1 MKYLLIAV
9 SDMRSGVEKDLFE
22 QYQKRL
28 TRSLSVVELKQRNC
42 PSSEAADILKYIIAD
57 DWVCALDERGQSVT
71 SRELAQRIGDAEQAF
86 KRVVFIIGGA
96 DGLTDDISARAN
108 FCLSFGKLTWPHLLV
123 RGLLAEQLYR
133 CQQIAVNHPY
143 HRD

>member
-1 MKYLLIAV
+1 
-9 SDMRSGVEKDLFE
+9 MRNGVEKDLFD

-42 PSSEAADILKYIIAD
+42 PNSEASYILKHVSAD
-57 DWVCALDERGQSVT
+57 DWVCALDERGKSVT
-71 SRELAQRIGDAEQAF
+71 SRELAQRISDAEQTF
-86 KRVVFIIGGA
+86 KRMVFVIGGA
-96 DGLTDDISARAN
+96 DGLADEVRTRSN

-123 RGLLAEQLYR
+123 RGLLTEQLYR

>member
-9 SDMRSGVEKDLFE
+9 ADMRSGVEKDLFE

-28 TRSLSVVELKQRNC
+28 TRSLAVVELKQRNF
-42 PSSEAADILKYIIAD
+42 PNSEAVEILKYITQD
-57 DWVCALDERGQSVT
+57 DWVCALDERGVSIT
-71 SRELAQRIGDAEQAF
+71 SRELAQRISDAEQTF
-86 KRVVFIIGGA
+86 KRVVFVIGGA
-96 DGLTDDISARAN
+96 DGLADDIRRRAN

-133 CQQIAVNHPY
+133 CQQISVNHPY

>member
-9 SDMRSGVEKDLFE
+9 SDMRNGVEKDLFY

-42 PSSEAADILKYIIAD
+42 PDAEAIEILKHIMPD
-57 DWVCALDERGQSVT
+57 DWVCALDERGMSVT
-71 SRELAQRIGDAEQAF
+71 SRELAQRIGDAEQTF
-86 KRVVFIIGGA
+86 KRLVFVIGGA
-96 DGLTDDISARAN
+96 DGLANDIRVRAN

-133 CQQIAVNHPY
+133 CQQISINHPY

>member
-9 SDMRSGVEKDLFE
+9 ADMRNGVEKDLFD

-28 TRSLSVVELKQRNC
+28 TRSLSVIELKQRNC
-42 PSSEAADILKYIIAD
+42 PLSEAADILKHITPD
-57 DWVCALDERGQSVT
+57 DWVCALDERGQSIT
-71 SRELAQRIGDAEQAF
+71 SRELAQRIGDAEHTF
-86 KRVVFIIGGA
+86 KRLVFIIGGA
-96 DGLTDDISARAN
+96 DGLADDVRKRAN

-133 CQQIAVNHPY
+133 CQQISVNHPY

>member
-9 SDMRSGVEKDLFE
+9 SDMRNGVEKDLFE

-28 TRSLSVVELKQRNC
+28 TRSLSVLELKQRNC
-42 PSSEAADILKYIIAD
+42 PSSEAADILKHVAAD
-57 DWVCALDERGQSVT
+57 DWVCALDEREKSIS
-71 SRELAQRIGDAEQAF
+71 SRELAQRIGGAEQTF

-96 DGLTDDISARAN
+96 DGLADDIRARAN

-123 RGLLAEQLYR
+123 RGLLVEQLYR
-133 CQQIAVNHPY
+133 CQQIAINHPY

>member
-1 MKYLLIAV
+1 
-9 SDMRSGVEKDLFE
+9 MRNGVEKDLFY

-42 PSSEAADILKYIIAD
+42 PDAEAIEILKHIMPD
-57 DWVCALDERGQSVT
+57 DWVCALDERGMSVT
-71 SRELAQRIGDAEQAF
+71 SRELAQRIGDAEQTF
-86 KRVVFIIGGA
+86 KRLVFVIGGA
-96 DGLTDDISARAN
+96 DGLANDIRVRAN

-133 CQQIAVNHPY
+133 CQQISINHPY

>member
-9 SDMRSGVEKDLFE
+9 SDMRNGVEKDLFD

-42 PSSEAADILKYIIAD
+42 PNSEASDILKHVSAD
-57 DWVCALDERGQSVT
+57 DWVCALDERGKSVT
-71 SRELAQRIGDAEQAF
+71 SRELAQRISDAEQTF
-86 KRVVFIIGGA
+86 KRMVFVIGGA
-96 DGLTDDISARAN
+96 DGLADEVRTRSN
-108 FCLSFGKLTWPHLLV
+108 FCLSFCKLTWPHLLV

>member
-9 SDMRSGVEKDLFE
+9 SDMRSGVEKDLFQ

-28 TRSLSVVELKQRNC
+28 ARSLSVIELKQRNC
-42 PSSEAADILKYIIAD
+42 PASEAADILKQITVD
-57 DWVCALDERGQSVT
+57 DWVCALDERGRAVS
-71 SRELAQRIGDAEQAF
+71 SRQLAQEICEAEQNF
-86 KRVVFIIGGA
+86 KRLVFVIGGA
-96 DGLTDDISARAN
+96 DGLGDSVRQRAD

-123 RGLLAEQLYR
+123 RGMLAEQLYR

>member
-9 SDMRSGVEKDLFE
+9 SDMRSGAEKDLFD

-28 TRSLSVVELKQRNC
+28 TRSLSVIELKQRNC
-42 PSSEAADILKYIIAD
+42 PRGEAADILKHINVD
-57 DWVCALDERGQSVT
+57 DWVCALDERGGSIS
-71 SRELAQRIGDAEQAF
+71 SREFSGKINNAEQNF
-86 KRVVFIIGGA
+86 KRLVFIIGGA
-96 DGLTDDISARAN
+96 DGLDDSVRQRAD

-123 RGLLAEQLYR
+123 RGMLAEQLYR
-133 CQQIAVNHPY
+133 CQQISVNHPY

>member
-1 MKYLLIAV
+1 MKYMLIAV
-9 SDMRSGVEKDLFE
+9 SDMRNGVEKDLFD

-28 TRSLSVVELKQRNC
+28 TRSLTVIELKQRNS
-42 PSSEAADILKYIIAD
+42 PLSEAVDILKFITAD

-71 SRELAQRIGDAEQAF
+71 SREFAQRIGSAEQTF
-86 KRVVFIIGGA
+86 KRLVFIIGGA
-96 DGLTDDISARAN
+96 DGLAPDVRTRSN
-108 FCLSFGKLTWPHLLV
+108 FCLSFGQLTWPHLLV

>member
-1 MKYLLIAV
+1 MKYVLIAV
-9 SDMRSGVEKDLFE
+9 SDMRNGVEKDLFD

-28 TRSLSVVELKQRNC
+28 TRSLTVIELKQRNC
-42 PSSEAADILKYIIAD
+42 PPSEAADILKHITTD

-71 SRELAQRIGDAEQAF
+71 SREFAQRIGNAEQTF
-86 KRVVFIIGGA
+86 KRLIFIIGGA
-96 DGLTDDISARAN
+96 DGLAPDVRARAN